1 MSATMLA
8 ENPAAYSPPRQFR
21 LSGTGLLR
29 SEWTK
34 FWSLRS
40 SWIVMICAALF
51 GAGIAVAVA
60 FDFANAPLPTA
71 DGTAPGADGA
81 AVPPV
86 DPLSA
91 LDVFFGFALASVFIA
106 VLGALFIT
114 GEYTTGSI
122 RSTMSAAPRRT
133 GVLWAKIGA
142 FGGIVLGVYSVLVLA
157 TFYATQA
164 ILADTEYGGLALSDP
179 GVFRILSGYV
189 ATTLYLGLL
198 GLAIGAILRNSAG
211 SISFYVGVILV
222 LPMLMMEL
230 PWQWVRDIAPYT
242 PGNVVNSLTMSDP
255 SWATLSLG
263 ESWAWMG
270 AWTVLSFGLAAVL
283 LKRRDV

>member
-8 ENPAAYSPPRQFR
+8 ESPATYSPPRQFR
-21 LSGTGLLR
+21 LSGSGLLR

-40 SWIVMICAALF
+40 TWIVMICAALF

-60 FDFANAPLPTA
+60 FDFTGSPPEAGEGANAPA
-71 DGTAPGADGA
+71 APMN
-81 AVPPV
+81 
-86 DPLSA
+86 PLFA
-91 LDVFFGFALASVFIA
+91 LNVFFGFQLASVFIA

-133 GVLWAKIGA
+133 GVLWAKTA
-142 FGGIVLGVYSVLVLA
+142 VFGSIVLVVYSTLILA
-157 TFYATQA
+157 TFYATQM
-164 ILADTEYGGLALSDP
+164 ILSDTEYGGLALSDP
-179 GVFRILSGYV
+179 GVFRVLSGQV
-189 ATTLYLGLL
+189 ATTAYLGLL
-198 GLAIGAILRNSAG
+198 GLAVGAILRNSAG

-222 LPMLMMEL
+222 LPMLMVEL
-230 PWQWVRDIAPYT
+230 PWEWAGDIAPYT
-242 PGNVVNSLTMSDP
+242 PGNVSNTLTTLDTTG
-255 SWATLSLG
+255 ATLSLG

-270 AWTVLSFGLAAVL
+270 AWLIVSFGLAAVL

>member
-1 MSATMLA
+1 MSTTMIDKTPAT
-8 ENPAAYSPPRQFR
+8 YSPPQRFR

-40 SWIVMICAALF
+40 SWIVMACAALF
-51 GAGIAVAVA
+51 GSGIAVALA
-60 FDFANAPLPTA
+60 FDFANVAADDTA
-71 DGTAPGADGA
+71 ASS
-81 AVPPV
+81 V

-91 LDVFFGFALASVFIA
+91 LDVFFGFVLASVFIA

-133 GVLWAKIGA
+133 GVLWAKAGT
-142 FGGIVLGVYSVLVLA
+142 FGLIVLGVYATLVSA

-164 ILADTEYGGLALSDP
+164 ILSDSAYGGLALSDP
-179 GVFRILSGYV
+179 GVLRILWGYA
-189 ATTLYLGLL
+189 ATALYLGLL
-198 GLAIGAILRNSAG
+198 GLAVGAILRNSAG

-222 LPMLMMEL
+222 LPMLMVEL
-230 PWQWVRDIAPYT
+230 PWQWARDIAPYT
-242 PGNVVNSLTMSDP
+242 PGNVVDTLTMSDT
-255 SWATLSLG
+255 SSATLSLG

-270 AWTVLSFGLAAVL
+270 VWTVFSFGLAAVL

>member
-1 MSATMLA
+1 MSATMLDQA
-8 ENPAAYSPPRQFR
+8 PAAYSPPRRFR

-40 SWIVMICAALF
+40 SWIVMACAALF
-51 GAGIAVAVA
+51 GSGIAVALA
-60 FDFANAPLPTA
+60 FDFANV
-71 DGTAPGADGA
+71 TAPAADGA
-81 AVPPV
+81 AASPV

-91 LDVFFGFALASVFIA
+91 LDVFFGFVLASVFIA

-133 GVLWAKIGA
+133 GVLWAKTGA
-142 FGGIVLGVYSVLVLA
+142 FGGIVLGVYSTLVLA

-164 ILADTEYGGLALSDP
+164 ILSDSAYGGLALSDP
-179 GVFRILSGYV
+179 GVLRILWGYA
-189 ATTLYLGLL
+189 ATALYLGLL
-198 GLAIGAILRNSAG
+198 GLAVGAILRNSAG

-230 PWQWVRDIAPYT
+230 PWQWARDIAPYM
-242 PGNVVNSLTMSDP
+242 PGNVVDTLTMSDT

-270 AWTVLSFGLAAVL
+270 VWTVLSFGLAAVL

>member
-8 ENPAAYSPPRQFR
+8 ETPATYSPPRGFR
-21 LSGTGLLR
+21 LSGAGLLR

-60 FDFANAPLPTA
+60 FDFTGTAA
-71 DGTAPGADGA
+71 DGEAAGAQAQGA
-81 AVPPV
+81 SPV
-86 DPLSA
+86 DPLVS

-106 VLGALFIT
+106 VHGALFIT

-133 GVLWAKIGA
+133 GVLWAKAASFGA
-142 FGGIVLGVYSVLVLA
+142 IVLAVYSALVLA
-157 TFYATQA
+157 TFYTTQA
-164 ILADTEYGGLALSDP
+164 ILSGTDYGGLALSDP

-230 PWQWVRDIAPYT
+230 PWQWARDIAPYT
-242 PGNVVNSLTMSDP
+242 PGNVVNTLTMSDP
-255 SWATLSLG
+255 SWAPLSLG

-270 AWTVLSFGLAAVL
+270 VWTVLSFGLAAVL